1 MGFFYKIE
9 VEHDFLKGLSSRVFL
24 KFARPRPNF
33 MKILNPYDFAV
44 ATSYAKLAMTERLNY
59 NIFDFKQF

>member
-1 MGFFYKIE
+1 MGFSVKNQ
-9 VEHDFLKGLSSRVFL
+9 VEHDFSEGLSSRVFL

-33 MKILNPYDFAV
+33 IKILNPYDFAV
-44 ATSYAKLAMTERLNY
+44 ATSYAKLAMTERINY